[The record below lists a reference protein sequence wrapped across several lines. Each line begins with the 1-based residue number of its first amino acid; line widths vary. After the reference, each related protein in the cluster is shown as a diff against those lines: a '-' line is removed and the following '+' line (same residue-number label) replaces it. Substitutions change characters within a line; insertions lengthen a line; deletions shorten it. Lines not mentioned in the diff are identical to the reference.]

1 MNEQKLKK
9 QKEKEEQERYD
20 AKIEAEI
27 ANYNPW
33 GKGGAGAPMRD
44 QTGNVVGKW
53 SFLYYVALFNL
64 MPTITP
70 GVRVELVHL

>member
-1 MNEQKLKK
+1 MNEQKMKK

-53 SFLYYVALFNL
+53 AFLCYVTMSHL
-64 MPTITP
+64 M
-70 GVRVELVHL
+70 LLA